1 MQAAPGFYQL
11 ETSGV
16 FVERGTSRFDLL
28 FGATAL
34 PDGLALA
41 CEYNTDLFEDDTIR
55 QMVACFET
63 LLKAALLNPD
73 CRLSELPLLAPK
85 EIEQQVVVWN
95 DTAVSFPDRCIH
107 ELFELQVDRTPS
119 AIAVQ
124 DGDETLTYRQLDERA
139 NQIARW
145 LINRGAG
152 VETPVGVCLNR
163 STQLASTL
171 LGVLK
176 AGCACVL
183 LDPSFPSGRLIQMA
197 ADANLLMLLAD
208 GRQREAL
215 TPYRR
220 TVFLDDETATIAAQ
234 MTTRPGVSVHR
245 QIWPTS
251 CTRPV
256 RPAFPRGCCSNTAAW

>member
-1 MQAAPGFYQL
+1 MFSVGHAVQAAPGFYQL

-73 CRLSELPLLAPK
+73 CRLSELPLLAPA
-85 EIEQQVVVWN
+85 EIEQQVVQWN

-145 LINRGAG
+145 LISRGAG
-152 VETPVGVCLNR
+152 IETPVGVCLNR
-163 STQLASTL
+163 STRLASTL

-183 LDPSFPSGRLIQMA
+183 LDPSFPSGRLAQMA
-197 ADANLLMLLAD
+197 TDADLLMLLAD
-208 GRQREAL
+208 GRQRKHS
-215 TPYRR
+215 PH
-220 TVFLDDETATIAAQ
+220 I
-234 MTTRPGVSVHR
+234 PGQYS
-245 QIWPTS
+245 
-251 CTRPV
+251 
-256 RPAFPRGCCSNTAAW
+256 